1 MYFPDIPK
9 LDDWKKFTGR
19 PRFSTVEPSPEM
31 KKLDQLIQQYHQVM
45 PMARINTLV
54 DLKPAINAWQQKNPK
69 PPANK
74 LAAVAE
80 GDPYGAASALGD
92 VVGRKLKTAV
102 PSTSPYNKVVC
113 LGYSVKTGTLRAY
126 VSGRA
131 DWNQTASGYIGDADP
146 DIDLQKRCAQMKE
159 AIQKANAL
167 YNTEMLA
174 KHVVTEDA
182 KTLKIF
188 MAPEFF
194 FRGHGGAFTMD
205 YLMGVEPK
213 RPDGTPGSV
222 GTPGKASI
230 LDEIRKETGKPAYK
244 DWLFVLGTFVAGTER
259 NGAACQNCHVWLE
272 KPTPSTRDS
281 VLACPGCHS
290 TLKCKSCSGPLI
302 VNAVGPRPHGFVCK
316 NCHKPSQF
324 TEECTSVD
332 IDNYAMVQRGGYSSG
347 DGVHDYSVLKA
358 YVSGFDF
365 DYVDGDASKIKVFG
379 RQERFNEPRHNSGG
393 ASERKGGGV
402 FTMDGIHYGLEV
414 CLDHLAG
421 RLAQDPD
428 RGVIQIQLVPSAGAS
443 ITQTSVVGG
452 IVFNVDGAEARV
464 SVMVK
469 ELGVPT
475 TKSRVG
481 SLSVDVKG
489 AGLFPAGNQ
498 MVEIFG
504 PFAVPV
510 A

>member
-1 MYFPDIPK
+1 MYFPDVPK

-19 PRFSTVEPSPEM
+19 PRFSTVQPAPEM
-31 KKLDQLIQQYHQVM
+31 KKLDQLIEQYHQVM

-54 DLKPAINAWQQKNPK
+54 DLKPAIIAWQQKNPR
-69 PPANK
+69 PPVNK
-74 LAAVAE
+74 LAAVPE
-80 GDPYGAASALGD
+80 GDPYGAVNALGD

-113 LGYSVKTGTLRAY
+113 LGYSIKTGTLRAY

-131 DWNQTASGYIGDADP
+131 DWQHTANGYIGDADP
-146 DIDLQKRCAQMKE
+146 DIDLQNRCAQMKE
-159 AIQKANAL
+159 AIQKAHVL
-167 YNTEMLA
+167 YNTEMLS
-174 KHVVTEDA
+174 KHVVTDDA

-205 YLMGVEPK
+205 YLMGVQPK
-213 RPDGTPGSV
+213 TDGTPGK
-222 GTPGKASI
+222 TNI
-230 LDEIRKETGKPAYK
+230 LDEMRKETGKPAYK

-259 NGAACQNCHVWLE
+259 NSAACQDCLKWLE
-272 KPTPSTRDS
+272 KPNPSTRDS
-281 VLACPGCHS
+281 VLACPGCQS
-290 TLKCKSCSGPLI
+290 KLRCKFCPGPLI
-302 VNAVGPRPHGFVCK
+302 VKTTGAGPHWFVCK
-316 NCHKPSQF
+316 NCLKQSQF
-324 TEECTSVD
+324 MEYCTGVD
-332 IDNYAMVQRGGYSSG
+332 IDNYAMVQKGGYSSG
-347 DGVHDYSVLKA
+347 DGIHDYSVLKA

-379 RQERFNEPRHNSGG
+379 RQEKFSEPRNNPGS
-393 ASERKGGGV
+393 ASERKGGSV

-421 RLAQDPD
+421 RLANDGD
-428 RGVIQIQLVPSAGAS
+428 RGAIQIQLVPSAGAS
-443 ITQTSVVGG
+443 ITPTSVVGG
-452 IVFNVDGAEARV
+452 IVFNVDGADPRV

-469 ELGVPT
+469 ELGVAT

-481 SLSVDVKG
+481 FLGVDEKG

-504 PFAVPV
+504 LFAIP
-510 A
+510 AA